1 MKPML
6 KRTNNS
12 NNRTGKFTRTHRH
25 PAKSGAAQRNNL
37 QQNFEK
43 YVTLAREAT
52 STGDRVLAES
62 YYQFAEHYLR
72 TLNDMK
78 PIEIDVPIEE
88 NISKD
93 IDDTVCNPS
102 SSTEAMSHQEQQPAE
117 QIQDLPNTSAN

>member
-6 KRTNNS
+6 KRTNNNS

-43 YVTLAREAT
+43 YITLAREAT

-72 TLNDMK
+72 TLNDIK
-78 PIEIDVPIEE
+78 PIEIEPPLEE
-88 NISKD
+88 ELTQTQEGEEAIAGEL
-93 IDDTVCNPS
+93 ICEGPS
-102 SSTEAMSHQEQQPAE
+102 HVQITE
-117 QIQDLPNTSAN
+117 QIHSH